1 MSSKLQSVLNIHGLV
16 YLSRASS
23 IQGPPYLNANT
34 MGGKL
39 RPHLTVVSGVVKK
52 SLRDDLDVIR
62 AKHHIDSRSKLIAQ
76 ILEEYVQNL
85 RSRGGLDGG
94 L

>member
-1 MSSKLQSVLNIHGLV
+1 
-16 YLSRASS
+16 
-23 IQGPPYLNANT
+23 

-39 RPHLTVVSGVVKK
+39 RPHLTVVSGVVERT
-52 SLRDDLDVIR
+52 LRDDLDEIR
-62 AKHHIDSRSKLIAQ
+62 AKHLIDSRSRLIAR

>member
-1 MSSKLQSVLNIHGLV
+1 
-16 YLSRASS
+16 
-23 IQGPPYLNANT
+23 

-39 RPHLTVVSGVVKK
+39 RPHLTVVSGVVKRT
-52 SLRDDLDVIR
+52 LRADLDAIR
-62 AKHHIDSRSKLIAQ
+62 AKYHIDSRSKLIAK
-76 ILEEYVQNL
+76 ILEEYVQSL